1 MISQAFDELLS
12 PEMSAIAARRPSN
25 MQATQWAASA
35 LRSAMDAGAL
45 PPGTQLVE
53 EQLATLFEVSR
64 NTLRQ
69 AFAELEAENLVQK
82 IPYRGVFVTQPEAEQ
97 VRELFIE
104 RWAVEAAAIVLA
116 PLGEN
121 SDARVAIDRA
131 RTARARGQ
139 VPQMA
144 SANQDFHRALVA
156 SAGSQ
161 RLDRAMSRILAEM
174 RLIFFGLSHDMDF
187 HAPFIEKNAE
197 LLALVEAGQREAA
210 HGALRAYLDL
220 SRDRFLQE
228 PVF

>member
-1 MISQAFDELLS
+1 MTSQPLDAPFS
-12 PEMSAIAARRPSN
+12 PELSSIAARRPAD

-45 PPGTQLVE
+45 TPGTQLVE
-53 EQLATLFEVSR
+53 EHLAALLDVSR

-69 AFAELEAENLVQK
+69 AFTELEAENLVQR

-104 RWAVEAAAIVLA
+104 RWAVEVAAIDLA
-116 PLGEN
+116 PPGEN
-121 SDARVAIDRA
+121 SDARAAIERA
-131 RTARARGQ
+131 RAAQTQGQ
-139 VPQMA
+139 VPLMA
-144 SANQDFHRALVA
+144 NANQDFHRALVA

-197 LLALVEAGQREAA
+197 LLALVEGGQREAA
-210 HGALRAYLDL
+210 HRALRAYLDL

-228 PVF
+228 PGA